1 VSPPKCERRAG
12 TRRRETKMNRRE
24 PNLESEFPQA
34 PSSSCRHTEL
44 FTEKM
49 PAGYIH
55 HARVVCAQCRK
66 VLKWLA
72 KPATI
77 EHRRLNSYRLAK
89 LAMCDR
95 LTRWEQSFV
104 ENVSQRKTLSPRQ
117 QRVVDRLVAEYLEGA
132 V

>member
-1 VSPPKCERRAG
+1 
-12 TRRRETKMNRRE
+12 MNRAAPPGKGALLPAPIQKPSE
-24 PNLESEFPQA
+24 PHYQHFSSGAQA
-34 PSSSCRHTEL
+34 CSHVATVIER
-44 FTEKM
+44 M
-49 PAGYIH
+49 PTGYVH
-55 HARVVCAQCRK
+55 FARVKCRSCGRT
-66 VLKWLA
+66 LKWLA